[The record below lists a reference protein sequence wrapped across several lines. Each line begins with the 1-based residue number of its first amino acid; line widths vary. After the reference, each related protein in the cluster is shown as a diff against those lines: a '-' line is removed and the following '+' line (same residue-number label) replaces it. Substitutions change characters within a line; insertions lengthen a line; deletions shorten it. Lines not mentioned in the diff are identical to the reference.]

1 MSLFSHTIKIQRD
14 TKKSTF
20 AGVVSGSKLNDFRL
34 HSAIELEN
42 KSKPPTPD
50 DLNKRRPSQIV
61 AIGGE
66 DALRKRSTKKKAVKA
81 SHHEL
86 SDGNCG
92 DSEDHNE
99 TTPPVKRKTSSQ
111 LGLQESISLSV
122 DSVKLKNTKKKA
134 VKPKNDEDGHT
145 GDTESSLA
153 RDTRKKMVSAPVASS
168 LDLVESNLHSMET
181 AVDEEHSSHHQKTKH
196 YSISQSHE
204 IVEEK
209 DKLIEEKILVGSPN
223 TSLTDVNQINDS
235 VSVPPVSPCPQAMP
249 SSFAESESGGK
260 EGFFMFRK
268 LRPKSAP
275 TKSSSRRTPVAD
287 QPKLQSIES
296 QAAIDESLQTP
307 KPDFIH
313 RLFHHSNDAEDSS
326 TGESGADDH
335 NCGHDDE
342 ESVGTP
348 VLSPDSPAMSAL
360 SPQIPALP
368 MTALSPLANE
378 VDVEHEETPISP
390 KEHVKSLSR
399 RPKTAD
405 PTHRTGSDYHRDP
418 NERPSSLFQNLKHG
432 MISRSSSSARPKSA
446 NTDKA
451 YSVDDTDQNMFKNL
465 MMPKSVKKFR
475 KRHKKETEK
484 EYIKK
489 VIGEFC
495 ISSSLHH
502 VNVIQTVDLIQDN
515 RHQWCVVM
523 EYMPGGDLYARLQEG
538 IDDLD
543 ELNCYFKQLMN
554 GVQYI
559 HNMGVAHRDLK
570 PENLILDAECRI
582 LKIADFGVSE
592 VFKTCFEKSSHKTK
606 GVCGSEPYI
615 APEEWGEGAEFYA
628 TKVDVWACGII
639 YYALLKNSVPWH
651 VAKSSDLHYTEYV
664 RRRNPQYNSGFLP
677 FDRLPEGPRNIIY
690 HVLEP
695 DPAIRWT
702 VENILDDP
710 WLKAREVC
718 GMPELEG
725 LNMVHTHKPPAHK

>member
-1 MSLFSHTIKIQRD
+1 
-14 TKKSTF
+14 
-20 AGVVSGSKLNDFRL
+20 
-34 HSAIELEN
+34 
-42 KSKPPTPD
+42 
-50 DLNKRRPSQIV
+50 
-61 AIGGE
+61 
-66 DALRKRSTKKKAVKA
+66 
-81 SHHEL
+81 
-86 SDGNCG
+86 
-92 DSEDHNE
+92 
-99 TTPPVKRKTSSQ
+99 
-111 LGLQESISLSV
+111 
-122 DSVKLKNTKKKA
+122 
-134 VKPKNDEDGHT
+134 
-145 GDTESSLA
+145 
-153 RDTRKKMVSAPVASS
+153 
-168 LDLVESNLHSMET
+168 
-181 AVDEEHSSHHQKTKH
+181 
-196 YSISQSHE
+196 
-204 IVEEK
+204 
-209 DKLIEEKILVGSPN
+209 
-223 TSLTDVNQINDS
+223 
-235 VSVPPVSPCPQAMP
+235 
-249 SSFAESESGGK
+249 
-260 EGFFMFRK
+260 
-268 LRPKSAP
+268 
-275 TKSSSRRTPVAD
+275 
-287 QPKLQSIES
+287 
-296 QAAIDESLQTP
+296 
-307 KPDFIH
+307 
-313 RLFHHSNDAEDSS
+313 
-326 TGESGADDH
+326 
-335 NCGHDDE
+335 
-342 ESVGTP
+342 
-348 VLSPDSPAMSAL
+348 
-360 SPQIPALP
+360 
-368 MTALSPLANE
+368 
-378 VDVEHEETPISP
+378 
-390 KEHVKSLSR
+390 
-399 RPKTAD
+399 
-405 PTHRTGSDYHRDP
+405 
-418 NERPSSLFQNLKHG
+418 
-432 MISRSSSSARPKSA
+432 MISRKSPGARSPPSTSASRVNSNASLFDKYGKVEDFLGKGA
-446 NTDKA
+446 NATVRLVLLYEFDKHEVYYA
-451 YSVDDTDQNMFKNL
+451 
-465 MMPKSVKKFR
+465 VKKFR